1 MIHFRFL
8 DSLVFLLIVVLVFL
22 RTSFGACKDNVVSGS
37 VILRSTDYQFVYDA
51 FIRNNYTMES
61 FVTNDTTYVQVH
73 YELQDHIMWSRKS
86 ICRDDTYLLLL
97 FFVFRGDK
105 ERRDIIR
112 QYLKQGVEAD
122 GMTVN
127 YVFVVSA
134 DSWETDVLSSL
145 ELENSIFNDILVS
158 IHRDSYANFTI
169 TVLDSFLWVRDHC
182 KEAQYICRI
191 DGDAWLHVGN
201 LVHFLKGSPKRGFFA
216 GRTYKKL
223 IDRRMHYKGFH
234 YIPNDYPEREWIYV
248 HGAANLYSKDVIP
261 FINIGAQFLDLV
273 IPVGDDV
280 EITEILRRAG
290 IKPYSGGWKGYNYL
304 MGVGGKSIKGLTVP
318 NNILFVHGL
327 KHLTLLK
334 EFYQAYS
341 RNTTQAV
348 VLD

>member
-1 MIHFRFL
+1 MVHFRFL
-8 DSLVFLLIVVLVFL
+8 VYSLVFLLSDVLVL
-22 RTSFGACKDNVVSGS
+22 STRRSAYKDNVVSGS

-61 FVTNDTTYVQVH
+61 FVTNDTSYAQVH

-112 QYLKQGVEAD
+112 QNLKQGVEAD

-127 YVFVVSA
+127 YVFVVAA
-134 DSWETDVLSSL
+134 DYWETDVLSSL
-145 ELENSIFNDILVS
+145 ELENNIFNDILVS

-201 LVHFLKGSPKRGFFA
+201 LVHFLKGAPKRGFFA
-216 GRTYKKL
+216 GRTYKRL

-234 YIPNDYPEREWIYV
+234 YIPNIPKENGSMYMERQI
-248 HGAANLYSKDVIP
+248 
-261 FINIGAQFLDLV
+261 
-273 IPVGDDV
+273 
-280 EITEILRRAG
+280 
-290 IKPYSGGWKGYNYL
+290 
-304 MGVGGKSIKGLTVP
+304 SIQKMS
-318 NNILFVHGL
+318 
-327 KHLTLLK
+327 
-334 EFYQAYS
+334 S
-341 RNTTQAV
+341 RLST
-348 VLD
+348 